1 MKFIP
6 VTPIY
11 YNSAATKYQESDS
24 KILLAIDSI
33 EQIVYPDL
41 KNKISYYTIWIKGK
55 GDPSDTIKTFEP
67 IVDKLKNATGV
78 NFII

>member
-24 KILLAIDSI
+24 KILLAVDSI

-41 KNKISYYTIWIKGK
+41 RNKISYYTIWIKGK
-55 GDPSDTIKTFEP
+55 GHQDTIKTFEP
-67 IVDKLKNATGV
+67 IVDKLNRS
-78 NFII
+78 